1 LVNNYERIMA
11 RDLTKHYP
19 ENTIRNDVYD
29 KDGKFIYT
37 AGQFV
42 DENGDAYGVK
52 EVDGKPRVSCV
63 PYTYD
68 IAEGSIAGHAPVRRS
83 GKNNDV
89 GTSFEIVAQAGGTYY
104 WHPTA
109 EQMNVVS
116 TDADDT
122 AAGNGARTLRIQGL
136 DTDYALISDTVTL
149 NGTTAVVTNLS
160 FLRVLVVEV
169 LTIGTSGT
177 NEGTITVKD
186 STDTYTLATIGV
198 AEGRSSAV
206 VFTVPADMTF
216 FMTSWD
222 GSEDSSKGS
231 EIAIYK
237 RDFGGAW
244 QQLRLK
250 KIIDFAFDFP
260 FDLPLV
266 FAEKTDIMIQAK
278 GLLGGAKVQAGFEG
292 WRE

>member
-1 LVNNYERIMA
+1 
-11 RDLTKHYP
+11 
-19 ENTIRNDVYD
+19 
-29 KDGKFIYT
+29 
-37 AGQFV
+37 
-42 DENGDAYGVK
+42 
-52 EVDGKPRVSCV
+52 
-63 PYTYD
+63 
-68 IAEGSIAGHAPVRRS
+68 
-83 GKNNDV
+83 
-89 GTSFEIVAQAGGTYY
+89 
-104 WHPTA
+104 
-109 EQMNVVS
+109 MNVVS

-216 FMTSWD
+216 YMTSWD